1 MSNFAARYAIE
12 IDAIVQL
19 AEALLA
25 GGYEGEQAEA
35 LCARLSDPEASRF
48 AKLARML
55 GLTRPESDLLLC
67 LIAHHVQPDLDTAIR
82 ARSSSP
88 YVHEALVRD
97 MFRLDRMPIYTSD
110 SALNFWQLVRA
121 RGMGPG
127 APMAFDIDLAV
138 IEWLAGKPGLEPA
151 LQQQLT
157 RIEGH
162 NERDETVREVARTI
176 RADGAKVH
184 GIVCELTGSSETDF
198 TQLAARVASALNTSL
213 WVVEAREEALDP
225 DQVLRIHRFVTVQN
239 AALYWQA
246 PEPRYLVPRISRSAR
261 LQFMANAESQPVRT
275 SATHRYLSFDVPA
288 PRRDALRERLRARFS
303 DAPEDKLRR
312 VAAIRGV
319 DARLIE
325 TAPSSSDID
334 ALARRALA
342 RNTRALRAWAMPL
355 ATDVGFD
362 DLVLDPPMREQLED
376 LVAQIRTQHELM
388 DRPEVA
394 RVYVQERAL
403 SILLQGPPGTG
414 KTLSARV
421 LAGEAGLPLFRVD
434 VASLV
439 SKWRGETNKNLR
451 EMFRAATRSGA
462 ILFVDEFD
470 AVASKRT
477 DTRNE
482 IARADNQ
489 NTAYFL
495 QLIENAYEGTV
506 IFATNRPQEI
516 DEAML
521 RRIRHTLDFQP
532 PGETERKR
540 LWRLAL
546 APFEPD
552 EDVLEFSKVLGPAF
566 DFSGARIKA
575 VVLNAYA
582 QGAAGAAGGDDAL
595 TIDALRRAT
604 LAEAGQNG
612 RLPGKREMSRVLSY
626 GNPDTRAVQS

>member
-1 MSNFAARYAIE
+1 MRNFAELYAIE
-12 IDAIVQL
+12 IDAIVKL
-19 AEALLA
+19 TEASLT
-25 GGYEGEQAEA
+25 GNHEGEQLEA
-35 LCARLSDPEASRF
+35 LRARLADPESSRF
-48 AKLARML
+48 AKLTRML
-55 GLTRPESDLLLC
+55 GLKRPECDLLLC
-67 LIAHHVQPDLDTAIR
+67 LIAHHVQPHLDTAIR
-82 ARSSSP
+82 KRSTLP
-88 YVHEALVRD
+88 YVHEALVREI
-97 MFRLDRMPIYTSD
+97 FRQDRMPIYTSD
-110 SALNFWQLVRA
+110 SALNLWQLVRA
-121 RGMGPG
+121 RDMGPG

-151 LQQQLT
+151 LQQLLT
-157 RIEGH
+157 RVEGQAA
-162 NERDETVREVARTI
+162 DDGIACDLAQAI
-176 RADGAKVH
+176 RAEGSKVH
-184 GIVCELTGSSETDF
+184 GIICELTGSSETDF
-198 TQLAARVASALNTSL
+198 TEVAAGAASMLNTSL
-213 WVVEAREEALDP
+213 WVVQAREEPFDP

-246 PEPRYLVPRISRSAR
+246 PESRHLEPCISPSAR
-261 LQFMANAESQPVRT
+261 LQFIANAESQPART
-275 SATHRYLSFDVPA
+275 SATHRYLSFEVPA
-288 PRRDALRERLRARFS
+288 PRRNTLRKRLRAHFP

-325 TAPSSSDID
+325 TAQSSDID
-334 ALARRALA
+334 ALARHALT
-342 RNTRALRAWAMPL
+342 RSTRALHAWAMPL
-355 ATDVGFD
+355 STDVGFD

-376 LVAQIRTQHELM
+376 LVAQIRIQHELM

-477 DTRNE
+477 ETRNE
-482 IARADNQ
+482 VARADNQ

-506 IFATNRPQEI
+506 VFATNRPKEI

-532 PGETERKR
+532 PGESERTK

-546 APFEPD
+546 APFEPA
-552 EDVLEFSKVLGPAF
+552 EDLLAFSEVLGPAF
-566 DFSGARIKA
+566 SFSGARIKA

-582 QGAAGAAGGDDAL
+582 QGAASGDDAL
-595 TIDALRRAT
+595 TIDGLRRAT
-604 LAEAGQNG
+604 LAEARQNG
-612 RLPGKREMSRVLSY
+612 RLPGKRELSRVLSY
-626 GNPDTRAVQS
+626 CNSEIRAVQS

>member
-1 MSNFAARYAIE
+1 MHSFAELYAIE
-12 IDAIVQL
+12 IDTIVKL
-19 AEALLA
+19 TEASLTGHREGEPLEALR
-25 GGYEGEQAEA
+25 
-35 LCARLSDPEASRF
+35 ARLADAENSRF
-48 AKLARML
+48 AKLTRML
-55 GLTRPESDLLLC
+55 GLTRPECDLLLC
-67 LIAHHVQPDLDTAIR
+67 LIAHHFQPQLDTAIR
-82 ARSSSP
+82 ERSSLP
-88 YVHEALVRD
+88 YIHEALVREI
-97 MFRLDRMPIYTSD
+97 FRLDSMPIYTSD
-110 SALNFWQLVRA
+110 SALNLWRLVRA
-121 RGMGPG
+121 RDMGPG

-151 LQQQLT
+151 LQQLLT
-157 RIEGH
+157 RVEAQPANDGIS
-162 NERDETVREVARTI
+162 RDVAQAI
-176 RADGAKVH
+176 RAESSKAH
-184 GIVCELTGSSETDF
+184 GVVCELTGSAETDF
-198 TQLAARVASALNTSL
+198 IEVAAGTVSMLNTTL
-213 WVVEAREEALDP
+213 WIVQAREEPFDP
-225 DQVLRIHRFVTVQN
+225 EQLLRIHRFVTVQN

-246 PEPRYLVPRISRSAR
+246 PEPRHLEPSISPSAR
-261 LQFMANAESQPVRT
+261 LQFIANAESQPVRT
-275 SATHRYLSFDVPA
+275 SATHRYLSFEVPA
-288 PRRDALRERLRARFS
+288 PCRETLRKHLRARFP

-325 TAPSSSDID
+325 TTPSSDID
-334 ALARRALA
+334 TLARRAM
-342 RNTRALRAWAMPL
+342 TRSTHALHAWAMPL
-355 ATDVGFD
+355 STDVGFD
-362 DLVLDPPMREQLED
+362 DLILDPPMREQLED

-388 DRPEVA
+388 DRPEIA

-451 EMFRAATRSGA
+451 RMFRAATRSGA

-506 IFATNRPQEI
+506 IFATNRPKEI

-532 PGETERKR
+532 PGESERTK

-546 APFEPD
+546 APFEPAD
-552 EDVLEFSKVLGPAF
+552 DLLAFAEILGPAF
-566 DFSGARIKA
+566 SFSGARIKA

-582 QGAAGAAGGDDAL
+582 QGAANGEDAL
-595 TIDALRRAT
+595 TIDGLRRAT
-604 LAEAGQNG
+604 LAEARQNG
-612 RLPGKREMSRVLSY
+612 RLPGKRELSRVLSY
-626 GNPDTRAVQS
+626 CNAEIRAVHS

>member
-1 MSNFAARYAIE
+1 MSNFASLYAIE

-19 AEALLA
+19 TEALLA
-25 GGYEGEQAEA
+25 GEYKGERAEA
-35 LCARLSDPEASRF
+35 LRAHLTDPESSRF

-67 LIAHHVQPDLDTAIR
+67 LIAHHVQPDLDTTSR
-82 ARSSSP
+82 AKFSLP
-88 YVHEALVRD
+88 YFHEPLVRD
-97 MFRLDRMPIYTSD
+97 MFRLDRMPIYTSN
-110 SALNFWQLVRA
+110 SALNLWQLVRA
-121 RGMGPG
+121 RDMGPG

-157 RIEGH
+157 RVEGH
-162 NERDETVREVARTI
+162 NVDNETVHKMARSL
-176 RADGAKVH
+176 RAEGTKAH
-184 GIVCELTGSSETDF
+184 GIVCELTGSAETDF
-198 TQLAARVASALNTSL
+198 TQVAAGVASALNTSL
-213 WVVEAREEALDP
+213 WVVESREETLAP
-225 DQVLRIHRFVTVQN
+225 DHVLRIHRFVTVQN

-246 PEPRYLVPRISRSAR
+246 PEPRHLVPRISPSAR
-261 LQFMANAESQPVRT
+261 LQFISNAETPPIRN
-275 SATHRYLSFDVPA
+275 SATHRYLAFDVPA
-288 PRRDALRERLRARFS
+288 PRGGELRERLRARFP

-319 DARLIE
+319 DARLID
-325 TAPSSSDID
+325 TVPSPDID
-334 ALARRALA
+334 TLARRALA
-342 RNTRALRAWAMPL
+342 RSTLALRDWAMPL

-362 DLVLDPPMREQLED
+362 DLVISLPMKGQLED
-376 LVAQIRTQHELM
+376 LVAQIRTQHQLM
-388 DRPEVA
+388 DKPEVA

-421 LAGEAGLPLFRVD
+421 LAGEAGLPLFSVD
-434 VASLV
+434 GASLV

-470 AVASKRT
+470 AMASKRT

-506 IFATNRPQEI
+506 IFATNRPKEI

-546 APFEPD
+546 APFEP
-552 EDVLEFSKVLGPAF
+552 ESTVLEFSEVLAPAF

-582 QGAAGAAGGDDAL
+582 QGAACGDDAL
-595 TIDALRRAT
+595 TVDALRRAT
-604 LAEAGQNG
+604 LAEARQNG
-612 RLPGKREMSRVLSY
+612 RLPSKREMSRVLSY
-626 GNPDTRAVQS
+626 GRPETGAVQS